1 MINELIML
9 NLLTVEKRQFEIT
22 YNTKKRFAWSKFVV
36 IDANKIFPTIGTN
49 VAVMAEL

>member
-1 MINELIML
+1 ML